1 MTRRFLLLLL
11 GLSLSF
17 ALASAQKGYH
27 QAARK
32 LQPTEAY
39 DNVHVQKLFSDP
51 HATGFVIW
59 IKKAV
64 PLHKHAA
71 HSETVTIL
79 EGKAQMRLGDQN
91 FPVAKGDIIFIPEG
105 TPHSV
110 QVQGGVLKVLSVQAP
125 EFDGSDRILLDQ

>member
-1 MTRRFLLLLL
+1 MTRRFLFFVAGILLSVGCLR
-11 GLSLSF
+11 
-17 ALASAQKGYH
+17 AQSGYH

-32 LQPTEAY
+32 LQPTEAFE
-39 DNVHVQKLFSDP
+39 NVHVQKLFSDP

-64 PLHKHAA
+64 PLHKHAV

-79 EGKAQMRLGDQN
+79 EGKAHMRLGDQN

-105 TPHSV
+105 TPHAV
-110 QVQGGVLKVLSVQAP
+110 QVQGGILKVLSVQAP
-125 EFDGSDRILLDQ
+125 EFDGTDRILLDQ

>member
-1 MTRRFLLLLL
+1 MLGLLLTCT
-11 GLSLSF
+11 
-17 ALASAQKGYH
+17 LASAQSGYH
-27 QAARK
+27 HAARK
-32 LQPTEAY
+32 LQPTEAF

-110 QVQGGVLKVLSVQAP
+110 QVNGGILKVLSVQAP
-125 EFDGSDRILLDQ
+125 EFDGTDRILLDQ